1 MPYTTGLYDNA
12 AQLGLAMAQGPRD
25 PVIYGSATSVKLSRS
40 FCVMGGFRYR
50 GHYTRAMVP
59 AFAMASKVATVA
71 PEGLG
76 AERSNCKE
84 SWYAAFA
91 CANNGDTSAVVKTMP
106 FLRVGSVDGNVITL
120 NKAGEGV
127 HEVAAQTYD
136 WSAHDNLAGVE
147 CLVISEGGQW
157 SGRVAHIVANT
168 STSITLDDAGSLS
181 FGAFLL
187 PAPPGF
193 AHFCYLAPFY
203 LDTHE
208 VRNIYDTGTEV
219 VSRGIYIMHPQ
230 TNGTTANAGMT
241 LDCSGYISPLAT
253 GVRMDSTC
261 VMSTAAV
268 GPYAEYF
275 SPDSGNHE
283 VRTNYDLKDNAGSR
297 SFVFGGISLAFL
309 YPQHFNFKTAGVL
322 STARSFGHI
331 APTGWFEP

>member
-1 MPYTTGLYDNA
+1 MPHTTGLYDNA

-25 PVIYGSATSVKLSRS
+25 PVIYGSATSVWLSRS

-59 AFAMASKVATVA
+59 TFAMASKVATVA

-84 SWYAAFA
+84 NWYAAFA
-91 CANNGDTSAVVKTMP
+91 CANNGDASAVVRTMP
-106 FLRVGSVDGNVITL
+106 FLRVGQVDGNVITL
-120 NKAGEGV
+120 SMAGEWV
-127 HEVAAQTYD
+127 HKFKAQTYD
-136 WSAHDNLAGVE
+136 WSANDNLAGVE

-157 SGRVAHIVANT
+157 SGRVATIVANT
-168 STSITLDDAGSLS
+168 ATSITLDDAGSLS

-219 VSRGIYIMHPQ
+219 VSRGTYIDQPR
-230 TNGTTANAGMT
+230 TEGEAANNGVTM
-241 LDCSGYISPLAT
+241 DCSGYISPLAT
-253 GVRMDSTC
+253 GVTLDSTC
-261 VMSTAAV
+261 VMSTSAV

-283 VRTNYDLKDNAGSR
+283 VRTNYDVKDNAGSR

-309 YPQHFNFKTAGVL
+309 YPQQFNFKTVGGL
-322 STARSFGHI
+322 TIARSDGRI
-331 APTGWFEP
+331 APRGWIEP